1 MDFKA
6 FVDTFNTM
14 TCVISVEKFSD
25 GSYGN
30 IRIVTGNKAYIDSIE
45 NSPDAP
51 KMLTNKFVPNSLYET
66 YLPKDLNFE
75 DFCYRC
81 AVLRQPLHTYVHPD
95 RFDFWFNIFM
105 IPLES
110 DEENIFYCTYSQ
122 ELSREVESSK
132 MANLAQDTAST
143 VLNACIKMRESD
155 DFIKSMTRVVGDIR
169 QMCEADFCYLLLMNY
184 NEHTS
189 TLIDDKS
196 EIPICGKDS
205 PKWYTYDFFDMAE
218 TWADTIAGS
227 NCLIIKNNRDM
238 EVVKDR
244 NPVWYDSLKKSG
256 VPNTGRPSLWRCHP
270 DSDRG
275 MKVLQTFALPL
286 GYGTI

>member
-110 DEENIFYCTYSQ
+110 DEENVFYCTYSQ

-143 VLNACIKMRESD
+143 PHLWAIHTES
-155 DFIKSMTRVVGDIR
+155 
-169 QMCEADFCYLLLMNY
+169 
-184 NEHTS
+184 
-189 TLIDDKS
+189 
-196 EIPICGKDS
+196 P
-205 PKWYTYDFFDMAE
+205 
-218 TWADTIAGS
+218 
-227 NCLIIKNNRDM
+227 LII
-238 EVVKDR
+238 
-244 NPVWYDSLKKSG
+244 
-256 VPNTGRPSLWRCHP
+256 
-270 DSDRG
+270 
-275 MKVLQTFALPL
+275 L
-286 GYGTI
+286 G